1 MKEKEIWKDIPG
13 YEGLY
18 QVNQWGDIYSL
29 YTNKKLKWSLH
40 KDGYKQYNLHKNKK
54 AYIMMAH
61 KAVALAFIP
70 NPKNLPAVNHKD
82 EDKSNC
88 YFENLEWCDIAYNN
102 TYNNRHK
109 KIQEKELV
117 KYGKDF
123 YVYDSNLNLL
133 GKFRGTRKFAREHN
147 MSSGTFSSVLHYNSK
162 NPKKLRQYKGYYPI
176 LFKL

>member
-117 KYGKDF
+117 KYGKEF